1 MALHEVDKY
10 QAFWNIGQNHG
21 RICVWKDGAE
31 DTWTFE
37 VDSPQEFTALIDIL
51 RNEKPV
57 SYDPD
62 EGMIGIGC
70 EVVGEGEVSA
80 AA

>member
-10 QAFWNIGQNHG
+10 QAFWNIRQNHG
-21 RICVWKDGAE
+21 RICVWKADGDE
-31 DTWTFE
+31 TWSFE
-37 VDSPQEFTALIDIL
+37 VESPQEFSMLIDIL

-62 EGMIGIGC
+62 EEVLGVCC
-70 EVVGEGEVSA
+70 ELVGEGEVSA